1 MVKLTCW
8 TLAIT
13 LFCSWC
19 WPLYGNGS
27 MYQYSSVRV
36 HTSNED
42 IGKIT
47 LFILFVIVSEIGKRL
62 DKEYICPVY
71 CDIDHTHYF
80 REKDEEKHEQEGNL
94 QTVDGI
100 HNTTGATGKKQSAGS
115 I

>member
-1 MVKLTCW
+1 M
-8 TLAIT
+8 
-13 LFCSWC
+13 S
-19 WPLYGNGS
+19 
-27 MYQYSSVRV
+27 QYSSIRIY
-36 HTSNED
+36 TSEED

-100 HNTTGATGKKQSAGS
+100 HSSTGDAGKKQSTSS